1 MVFDITFFLAMTG
14 SMPLPFKCLAQ
25 DVPAELVSLRGAGHT
40 WTPVLDMVYLP
51 QVGCKIARFAVWVA
65 VIHQN
70 CTIIKDDI

>member
-1 MVFDITFFLAMTG
+1 
-14 SMPLPFKCLAQ
+14 MPLPSKSLALPCLAQ

-51 QVGCKIARFAVWVA
+51 QVGSRIARFAVWVA

-70 CTIIKDDI
+70 KAELAGAAQ